1 MGRPLKIKKTT
12 TKDIGFNSF
21 DALENPVYPVT
32 LTASNF
38 FGVVGG
44 ANASVATTSYPVV
57 ACNVNVDAGTGVE
70 SGYIVR
76 QKGNTTYL
84 VTGITSGVTAPCV
97 LVNDATPAFG
107 EMSIGFASNADSTLT
122 YISKL
127 TNKWALDYA
136 TPPNRYLVNFF
147 SDEGDAI
154 KSGTRGQTVDLA
166 QVENYTS

>member
-21 DALENPVYPVT
+21 SQLENPVFPVT
-32 LTASNF
+32 LTTSNF

-44 ANASVATTSYPVV
+44 ANASVATAAYPVV

-70 SGYIVR
+70 DGYIVR
-76 QKGNTTYL
+76 QKGNFSYL
-84 VTGITSGVTAPCV
+84 VTGITSGVTAQCT
-97 LVNDATPAFG
+97 LVNDATPAIN
-107 EMSIGFASNADSTLT
+107 EMSIGFATDGDSTLV
-122 YISKL
+122 YIKKL
-127 TNKWALDYA
+127 TNKWALDFSD
-136 TPPNRYLVNFF
+136 NRYLVNFF

-154 KSGTRGQTVDLA
+154 KSGTRGETVDLA

>member
-21 DALENPVYPVT
+21 NALENPVFPVT
-32 LTASNF
+32 LTETNF

-44 ANASVATTSYPVV
+44 ANASVATSAYPVV

-70 SGYIVR
+70 AGFIVR
-76 QKGNTTYL
+76 QKGSIQYL
-84 VTGITSGVTAPCV
+84 VTGITSGVTAVCT
-97 LVNDATPAFG
+97 LVNDATPAIN
-107 EMSIGFASNADSTLT
+107 EMSIGFATSADSTLV
-122 YISKL
+122 YIKRL
-127 TNKWALDYA
+127 TNKWALDFSD
-136 TPPNRYLVNFF
+136 NRYLTNFF

-154 KSGTRGQTVDLA
+154 KSGTIAQTVDLA

>member
-44 ANASVATTSYPVV
+44 ANASVATTAYPVV

-70 SGYIVR
+70 NGYIVR

-97 LVNDATPAFG
+97 LVNDATPAIN
-107 EMSIGFASNADSTLT
+107 EMSIGFATNSDSTLV
-122 YISKL
+122 YIKKL
-127 TNKWALDYA
+127 TNKWALDFSD
-136 TPPNRYLVNFF
+136 NRYLVNFF

-154 KSGTRGQTVDLA
+154 KSGTRAQTVDLA